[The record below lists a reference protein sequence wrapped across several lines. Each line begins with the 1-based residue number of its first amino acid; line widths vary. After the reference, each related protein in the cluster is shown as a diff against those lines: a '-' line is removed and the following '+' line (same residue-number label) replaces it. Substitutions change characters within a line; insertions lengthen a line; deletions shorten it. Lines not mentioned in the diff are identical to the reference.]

1 MIGVIVL
8 VVILVLLV
16 LYVIAIYNGLVV
28 LRNRVQEAWSDI
40 EVQMKRRYDLIP
52 NLVETVKG
60 YAAHES
66 STFEKVVHARNQAMA
81 NHGTPSEIAKTENV
95 LSGTLKSLFAL
106 AENYPDLKANVSFEK
121 LQFELKDT
129 EDRIAASRRFYNT
142 NVLALN
148 TKIEIFPS
156 NIVAKRFNFDKR
168 EFFELDES
176 EAEAVRKPVAVK
188 F

>member
-1 MIGVIVL
+1 MAAILIIL
-8 VVILVLLV
+8 AVVAILVI
-16 LYVIAIYNGLVV
+16 YVISMYNGLVV
-28 LRNRVQEAWSDI
+28 LRNRVKEAWSDI

-66 STFEKVVHARNQAMA
+66 GTLERVIQARNAAMA
-81 NHGTPSEIAKTENV
+81 NNGSPAEKAQSENM

-106 AENYPDLKANVSFEK
+106 SENYPQLKANENFLK
-121 LQFELKDT
+121 LQFELTDT
-129 EDRIAASRRFYNT
+129 EDRIKASRRFYNT

-148 TKIEIFPS
+148 NKVEIFPS
-156 NIVAKRFNFDKR
+156 NIIARRFNFEKR

-176 EAEAVRKPVAVK
+176 EAAAARKPVAVK